1 MRFLWTLLD
10 QATWSPIPYR
20 TTPLIP
26 CLPVSSV
33 LYLTLTWKACPSIS
47 LIGWTLLTLLVRRQ
61 ILPSRSPPLAPQ
73 KILLLAGLILQL
85 LLKRSW
91 ILCVRSSQSR
101 KLPRLLLLLCPST
114 LRPVPLARQAVV
126 LEISLLRT
134 PWLALQVLLALL
146 ALLAQLLLVL

>member
-10 QATWSPIPYR
+10 RATWCPIPYR
-20 TTPLIP
+20 TTLIP

-47 LIGWTLLTLLVRRQ
+47 LIGWTLLTLLVRLQ
-61 ILPSRSPPLAPQ
+61 ILRARSPPLAPQ
-73 KILLLAGLILQL
+73 KVLPLAGLILPL

-101 KLPRLLLLLCPST
+101 KLPRLLLLLCLST
-114 LRPVPLARQAVV
+114 LLPVPLARQVVV
-126 LEISLLRT
+126 LEVSLLRT
-134 PWLALQVLLALL
+134 P
-146 ALLAQLLLVL
+146 